1 MKAALHLYD
10 MNNAY
15 VWEAR
20 VVGGSGYWEEEG
32 GGDEHNA
39 MKKVNVQNVC

>member
-20 VVGGSGYWEEEG
+20 VVGGSGYWAEK